1 MGGTPCVSVRHA
13 EAGGRS
19 IASCCQIYRRLEC
32 QRLEKRLPSLVDE
45 LTKEA
50 PANFSKALA
59 DVTESST
66 ITDPI
71 ADEFDLFLRDKA
83 RAAELAFLFR
93 EGPRKE

>member
-1 MGGTPCVSVRHA
+1 
-13 EAGGRS
+13 
-19 IASCCQIYRRLEC
+19 
-32 QRLEKRLPSLVDE
+32 VDE